1 MKKYRIIEVYLLNER
16 LLRRHFDYEI
26 EEHNP
31 SAQRERLATTF
42 QLILHYNPL
51 MTADSQKDIEYLKA
65 IGRICAETLRKM
77 MNATRSGMTTRELDE
92 IGRAFLEA
100 EGARSAPEITYNYP
114 GATCI
119 SVSPV
124 IAHGIPD
131 EHILRE
137 SELIHID
144 VSAELDGYYADTGAS
159 LVVSKRERNLEKLL
173 DATKSTLA
181 KVLRVAKAGN
191 PLNGI
196 GRTVQIEARRRGYNV
211 IYDLTG
217 HGIGRRL
224 HENPSEILNFYNPN
238 DQRVLNDGLVLA
250 IEPFLTTGIGR
261 TVQEKDGWSIRTM
274 DRAIAAQFEHT
285 IVVTKNEPIILTL

>member
-1 MKKYRIIEVYLLNER
+1 
-16 LLRRHFDYEI
+16 
-26 EEHNP
+26 
-31 SAQRERLATTF
+31 
-42 QLILHYNPL
+42 

-77 MNATRSGMTTRELDE
+77 MNTTRAGMTTRELDE
-92 IGRAFLEA
+92 IGRALLEA
-100 EGARSAPEITYNYP
+100 EGARSAPQAMYNFP

-131 EHILRE
+131 ARVLRE
-137 SELIHID
+137 GELIHID

-159 LVVSKRERNLEKLL
+159 MIVSKRERNLEKLL
-173 DATKSTLA
+173 DATRTALTKALHA
-181 KVLRVAKAGN
+181 AKAGN

-196 GRTVQIEARRRGYNV
+196 GRTIQNEARKRGYNV

-217 HGIGRRL
+217 HGIGHKL
-224 HENPSEILNFYNPN
+224 HESPKEILNFHNP
-238 DQRVLNDGLVLA
+238 DDRRILNDGLVLA

-261 TVQEKDGWSIRTM
+261 TVTEKDGWTIRTI

-285 IVVTKNEPIILTL
+285 IIVTKNDPIILTI

>member
-1 MKKYRIIEVYLLNER
+1 
-16 LLRRHFDYEI
+16 
-26 EEHNP
+26 
-31 SAQRERLATTF
+31 
-42 QLILHYNPL
+42 

-77 MNATRSGMTTRELDE
+77 MGQVRAGMTTRELDE
-92 IGRAFLEA
+92 IGAALLEA
-100 EGARSAPEITYNYP
+100 EGARSAPQVTYNYP

-131 EHILRE
+131 GHVLRQG
-137 SELIHID
+137 ELIHID
-144 VSAELDGYYADTGAS
+144 VSAELEGYYADTGAS
-159 LVVSKRERNLEKLL
+159 LVVSKQERSLEKLL
-173 DATKSTLA
+173 EATKATLTKA
-181 KVLRVAKAGN
+181 LHAAKAGN

-196 GRTVQIEARRRGYNV
+196 GRTVQNEARRRGYNV

-217 HGIGRRL
+217 HGIGRKL
-224 HENPSEILNFYNPN
+224 HESPSEVLNFHNPN
-238 DQRVLNDGLVLA
+238 DRRLLNDGLVLA

-261 TVQEKDGWSIRTM
+261 TVTEKDGWTIRTI

-285 IVVTKNEPIILTL
+285 IIVTKSEPIILTM

>member
-1 MKKYRIIEVYLLNER
+1 
-16 LLRRHFDYEI
+16 
-26 EEHNP
+26 
-31 SAQRERLATTF
+31 
-42 QLILHYNPL
+42 
-51 MTADSQKDIEYLKA
+51 MTVDSQNDINSLKA

-77 MNATRSGMTTRELDE
+77 MNATRPGMTTRELDE

-100 EGARSAPEITYNYP
+100 EGARSAPQVMYNFP

-131 EHILRE
+131 NHELRE
-137 SELIHID
+137 GELIHID

-159 LVVSKRERNLEKLL
+159 VIVSKRERNLEKLL
-173 DATKSTLA
+173 DATKGTLTKA
-181 KVLRVAKAGN
+181 LQAAKAGN

-196 GRTVQIEARRRGYNV
+196 GRTVQNEARRRGFNV

-217 HGIGRRL
+217 HGIGRKL
-224 HENPSEILNFYNPN
+224 HENPKEILNFYNPA
-238 DQRVLNDGLVLA
+238 DRRILNDGLVLA

-261 TVQEKDGWSIRTM
+261 VVEEKDGWALRTM
-274 DRAIAAQFEHT
+274 DRTTAAQFEHT
-285 IVVTKNEPIILTL
+285 IIVTKHEPIILTL